1 MADIQLGI
9 KITTDSGKAKAEL
22 TSLGAAIGT
31 VDEKGRKTAAS
42 LDAAG
47 RSIKN
52 VGSAADV
59 AKSALTAMG
68 AALTSAELIRT
79 VDAYSNMSAKL
90 RLVSGSAQELI
101 RAQTELFRISQGN
114 LTPLADTVQ
123 LYSRLAYSIRDMG
136 RSQADAIA
144 LTDLIGKSLRISGAS
159 AGEMSSVLLQLS
171 QALGSGVL
179 RGEEFNSL
187 RENGQRALRAIAD
200 GLGITVGQLKNLA
213 DQGKLTSEVVT
224 TALLSQ
230 GETIRRE
237 YQTLPVTISGAFQQI
252 NNALTAYIGAADQAH
267 GSSREFASML
277 SKVATNL
284 NAILDPLAA
293 VITTIAKIEIGGWQ
307 NFRDLLHDININ
319 LRDMAGLRGAGA
331 PMDEE
336 TARLMRYSSGQASL
350 AEIAGPP
357 PGAQQTQQQF
367 FDGINRNAQSA
378 TDSVNGLTASLKK
391 SSQEL
396 VNATAQAFKLTDE
409 RKAVVAQIVQVAEKN
424 GFDPSLLLAIA
435 KTESSFDRLA
445 KATTTSASGVF
456 QFVKGTRER
465 FGVKDPF
472 DVEQATI
479 GAIKYLTALQD
490 QFKNTRTAVSAYYSG
505 EGAIQKNQNQPDA
518 KGANYAA
525 TVAKNLDAINAA
537 LGVAGKSW
545 DSYSDRVAAA
555 GQVYERLKLH
565 QDDDIKR
572 AEDYANVQVAK
583 IKTSLAALKAEE
595 EAQQRVTAAEIAGAR
610 TVDEKQA
617 LIAQAAQQSAA
628 FHASEQSLVMAE
640 INQQQKLLEAKRA
653 ALTNELKGAQA
664 GQYAQDESQQLAIKQ
679 AIRAVDTDL
688 AQLAE
693 TRRQAEISAGAA
705 VNEYAQQSL
714 DLKAKEAGF
723 IDDTI
728 AAYQREVEILNRL
741 TAAKQAGATAD
752 QLGMLRQYYE
762 QGAQLP
768 DVVSAEQL
776 ARVKQYQLSTLAVKE
791 AVDALTKSTENQKDA
806 EQSVREEQL
815 RQNALWDQ
823 LIGRMQD
830 YAQTWSDI
838 TGNTKDGFT
847 TMMVAANNYN
857 KQVAQIGQSYDAM
870 REKSGDS
877 MALDIAEG
885 MGQAQAALNLA
896 AKTMLSLRDNY
907 DKGTQGYE
915 NMTAAAQHMM
925 EVQQALSM
933 VEAVLGVIH
942 QATSGDVYTAIP
954 RMIGVAAM
962 MASLGYGTGI
972 GSGGAS
978 ITGLA
983 KGDNTGTGTG
993 VFGDSTKSSQSIAD
1007 SLELIKQNTSNDLNY
1022 SAAMLA
1028 ALESIDAGIN
1038 GMTNSVIRLG
1048 RNNIPSTA
1056 LYALYQKPG
1065 MGIMNTFD
1073 PVGMTN
1079 AMGPQIPVLSSIVG
1093 ALSKFLISTSIKLK
1107 DYGIYAPSQ
1116 KLSAI
1121 TSGGFQGAA
1130 YADIEK
1136 TTKLL
1141 SILTISKSTKTYFG
1155 ALDAE
1160 ISGMF
1165 TKVIRSIADAVKEA
1179 GKAFGLNANDFNQ
1192 RMKNF
1197 TLDFGKISTNAKTG
1211 EDVQKNLQEMFSSM
1225 SDRMAKAFVP
1235 GLGKFQQ
1242 VGEGYFK
1249 TMVRVAEGINRSK
1262 GELEQ
1267 LGMTAINYKD
1277 IINKQGDVA
1286 AEIVRQT
1293 LEAQGHLSA
1302 GVRQYVD
1309 ELTGSAED
1317 IISAYKKLVDASNL
1331 MKTAGFGDQNLN
1343 RTMINAAG
1351 GLDAFTSAMQGF
1363 NENFLTEA
1371 QRMAGDS
1378 RTLAEQFARL
1388 GVAIPDSKDGFYKL
1402 MMGIDKTTESGQ
1414 KLFGA
1419 LLQLADGFAKNQDA
1433 IQGIKDKYADIINP
1447 FGKFGAQLSGVR
1459 NDFQT
1464 LLADLS
1470 GRNQGLLND
1479 FVAKSGQAETQQEI
1493 ATLKAARAKK
1503 FEQLKA
1509 DQAEFDKLN
1518 AETDP
1523 KKRKK
1528 LIDRINALRTA
1539 IREGEDGIRALD
1551 GFIEYDTAILN
1562 SINQSIK
1569 DYQNKLIEATAGE
1582 KAGILADAATV
1593 MTKTLSDI
1601 FTEIQ
1606 QTVDA
1611 ARQKMEA
1618 AVTFQKSLAT
1628 QIASLEGPD
1637 ATAALMRSRA
1647 ADATRAVNDY
1657 WSRMSTGAKRNTEEE
1672 LRLLGEAQQAIID
1685 KYNAE
1690 LAAVQQLQQAVDGFN
1705 AAIASLR
1712 SQIATLQG
1720 PGAVAS
1726 LASRNYGTAF
1736 QSIADYRAGITAG
1749 GTRDYAKEVTLIQ
1762 AAQTAVMDKYNAEMA
1777 LIQSDVQLQ
1786 AQALQ
1791 DGLQAQIDSI
1801 NSSTQAQ
1808 IDSIN
1813 SATESRISAI
1823 NSEVDAQQKA
1833 AQIAHDAQIKILQ
1846 EQLQAAQR
1854 LTEAYK
1860 QISEYAKS
1868 MKLGSLTNLS
1878 PEAKLAEAQRQYQDT
1893 LAKAR
1898 SGDAD
1903 AASKL
1908 SGASDAYL
1916 EAARAYYGSGTQYSN
1931 IFDGVQAAMAQVG
1944 GLNGGNPDS
1953 IQAHIDTL
1961 NEAFQ
1966 GSQDALRQTAQ
1977 DQIKAVQDAAS
1988 AQTKAIQ
1995 QAAQD
2000 QIKAL
2005 QENVAQQIKDLN
2017 DPDKNLAM
2025 KALKDAAVAD
2035 LESLQKTAEEA
2046 KAGAE
2051 KAASEAAKTAKQYQA
2066 DTLIALKAIAD
2077 KAEDT
2082 RREAAQQYADAKSDA
2097 IAAQNR
2103 AAEEAR
2109 KQLESLDATAGWSSQ
2124 QKAALEAIAR
2134 HLDPTFTMP
2143 GQVVP
2148 SHARGGYAQAG
2159 LALVGEKGAELVR
2172 FERPAQVL
2180 TAQQTREA
2188 LNGESPKTFAAL
2200 EAIKQELKAIVTT
2213 QSNANPQLIERLA
2226 AIEDRLNKMERN
2238 QRIQA

>member
-693 TRRQAEISAGAA
+693 TRRQAEINAA
-705 VNEYAQQSL
+705 TATNDYAQQSL
-714 DLKAKEAGF
+714 DLKSKEAGF
-723 IDDTI
+723 IGDTI
-728 AAYQREVEILNRL
+728 AAYEREVEILNRL

-768 DVVSAEQL
+768 DVVSTEQL

-791 AVDALTKSTENQKDA
+791 AVDALTKSTEDQSGA
-806 EQSVREEQL
+806 EENVREAMLRMNAIWEQTIERIQQAASAWSEL
-815 RQNALWDQ
+815 TNGKSTGIDKMLVDLARFGKSIDQ
-823 LIGRMQD
+823 ISAKYKELSQQGKTMD
-830 YAQTWSDI
+830 DL
-838 TGNTKDGFT
+838 GNTQFSETMKATALAVADTAIGMRSMFQIGEEGYKAMTALAGVALVAQDLLNISDGVSAVLKQLKEGDPYT
-847 TMMVAANNYN
+847 ASLRAAIVAA
-857 KQVAQIGQSYDAM
+857 QVMSLGVHIAGT
-870 REKSGDS
+870 
-877 MALDIAEG
+877 MAG
-885 MGQAQAALNLA
+885 MGSGKSAADQVKDRQAAA
-896 AKTMLSLRDNY
+896 
-907 DKGTQGYE
+907 
-915 NMTAAAQHMM
+915 
-925 EVQQALSM
+925 
-933 VEAVLGVIH
+933 
-942 QATSGDVYTAIP
+942 
-954 RMIGVAAM
+954 
-962 MASLGYGTGI
+962 
-972 GSGGAS
+972 
-978 ITGLA
+978 
-983 KGDNTGTGTG
+983 GTGT
-993 VFGDSTKSSQSIAD
+993 VLGDTKAQSQSITN
-1007 SLELIKQNTSNDLNY
+1007 SLEIIKQNSTNDLGY
-1022 SAAMLA
+1022 SAAMLRA
-1028 ALESIDAGIN
+1028 MEDLSASILALANNVAVNVLPSIDAAINASGMKFGKTMLDPFSGFNKQLTDEGI
-1038 GMTNSVIRLG
+1038 GWFEQS
-1048 RNNIPSTA
+1048 
-1056 LYALYQKPG
+1056 
-1065 MGIMNTFD
+1065 
-1073 PVGMTN
+1073 
-1079 AMGPQIPVLSSIVG
+1079 LSSILKG
-1093 ALSKFLISTSIKLK
+1093 SFSTKL
-1107 DYGIYAPSQ
+1107 
-1116 KLSAI
+1116 
-1121 TSGGFQGAA
+1121 
-1130 YADIEK
+1130 YADV
-1136 TTKLL
+1136 TK
-1141 SILTISKSTKTYFG
+1141 SFEIMGQAISSSTKTYIRDADNSVNAQITRIFRDIVTTLQEG
-1155 ALDAE
+1155 A
-1160 ISGMF
+1160 
-1165 TKVIRSIADAVKEA
+1165 
-1179 GKAFGLNANDFNQ
+1179 KAFGVGAGSVITALKGFKVGMEQISLKDMTMEEQTKALNAVFSKITDQ
-1192 RMKNF
+1192 IAA
-1197 TLDFGKISTNAKTG
+1197 TLNKKLKLGLAPF
-1211 EDVQKNLQEMFSSM
+1211 E
-1225 SDRMAKAFVP
+1225 KA
-1235 GLGKFQQ
+1235 
-1242 VGEGYFK
+1242 GEGMAETF
-1249 TMVRVAEGINRSK
+1249 MRVSEGINRSK

-1351 GLDAFTSAMQGF
+1351 GLDAFTSAMQSF

-1419 LLQLADGFAKNQDA
+1419 LLQLADGFAKNQDS
-1433 IQGIKDKYADIINP
+1433 IQGIKDKYADILNP
-1447 FGKFGAQLSGVR
+1447 FGKFGAQISGVG

-1464 LLADLS
+1464 LLDDLS
-1470 GRNQGLLND
+1470 SRNKSKVETFTNESGLYAAQD
-1479 FVAKSGQAETQQEI
+1479 AQAKHKEALEQHQKALDDAEKALATEKNKKKRDQLRQEI
-1493 ATLKAARAKK
+1493 SEHQTWINLMRGALESDALVIARINKGIAAY
-1503 FEQLKA
+1503 EDQLK
-1509 DQAEFDKLN
+1509 
-1518 AETDP
+1518 T
-1523 KKRKK
+1523 
-1528 LIDRINALRTA
+1528 
-1539 IREGEDGIRALD
+1539 
-1551 GFIEYDTAILN
+1551 
-1562 SINQSIK
+1562 
-1569 DYQNKLIEATAGE
+1569 ATAGE
-1582 KAGILADAATV
+1582 KSGILADAATV

>member
-42 LDAAG
+42 LDATG

-52 VGSAADV
+52 VGSAADI
-59 AKSALTAMG
+59 AKSALAAMG
-68 AALTSAELIRT
+68 AAITSAELMRT
-79 VDAYSNMSAKL
+79 VDAYANMSAKL

-705 VNEYAQQSL
+705 VNEYGQQSL
-714 DLKAKEAGF
+714 ELKAKEVGF
-723 IDDTI
+723 ITNTI
-728 AAYQREVEILNRL
+728 AAYEREVEILNRL

-768 DVVSAEQL
+768 DVVSTEQL

-791 AVDALTKSTENQKDA
+791 AVDALTKSTEDQSGA
-806 EQSVREEQL
+806 EENVREAMLRMNAIWEQTIERIQQAASAWSEL
-815 RQNALWDQ
+815 TNGKSTGIDKMLVDLARFGKSIDQ
-823 LIGRMQD
+823 ISEKYKELSQQGKTMD
-830 YAQTWSDI
+830 DL
-838 TGNTKDGFT
+838 GNTQFSETMKATALAVADTAIGMRSMFQIGEEGYKAMTALAGVALVAQDLLNISDGVSAVLKQLKEGDPYT
-847 TMMVAANNYN
+847 ASLRAAIVAA
-857 KQVAQIGQSYDAM
+857 QVMSLGVHIAGT
-870 REKSGDS
+870 
-877 MALDIAEG
+877 MAG
-885 MGQAQAALNLA
+885 MGSGKSAADQVKDRQAAA
-896 AKTMLSLRDNY
+896 
-907 DKGTQGYE
+907 
-915 NMTAAAQHMM
+915 
-925 EVQQALSM
+925 
-933 VEAVLGVIH
+933 
-942 QATSGDVYTAIP
+942 
-954 RMIGVAAM
+954 
-962 MASLGYGTGI
+962 
-972 GSGGAS
+972 
-978 ITGLA
+978 
-983 KGDNTGTGTG
+983 GTGT
-993 VFGDSTKSSQSIAD
+993 VFGDASAKSESID
-1007 SLELIKQNTSNDLNY
+1007 KSLAIIRDNSSNDLNY
-1022 SAAMLA
+1022 SAAMLR
-1028 ALESIDAGIN
+1028 ALEGIEAAIKGTTN
-1038 GMTNSVIRLG
+1038 ASLLNFMDLARGMQDKGKSYGSLNSNTSVADWGMAFPAKKLFDIFKEGLDRGAVYLTNA
-1048 RNNIPSTA
+1048 RNNNTETA
-1056 LYALYQKPG
+1056 LLDYS
-1065 MGIMNTFD
+1065 
-1073 PVGMTN
+1073 
-1079 AMGPQIPVLSSIVG
+1079 GP
-1093 ALSKFLISTSIKLK
+1093 SKELNK
-1107 DYGIYAPSQ
+1107 A
-1116 KLSAI
+1116 
-1121 TSGGFQGAA
+1121 
-1130 YADIEK
+1130 
-1136 TTKLL
+1136 
-1141 SILTISKSTKTYFG
+1141 
-1155 ALDAE
+1155 
-1160 ISGMF
+1160 
-1165 TKVIRSIADAVKEA
+1165 IRSLRDALIEG
-1179 GKAFGLNANDFNQ
+1179 GKAFGLAATDFDT
-1192 RMKNF
+1192 RLAKF
-1197 TLDFGKISTNAKTG
+1197 VVDLGIISLKGLNG
-1211 EDVQKNLQEMFSSM
+1211 EDMQKQLSAILSRL
-1225 SDRMAKAFVP
+1225 SDKMAEAFMP
-1235 GLGKFQQ
+1235 GLDKFRQ
-1242 VGEGYFK
+1242 VGEGYAETFW
-1249 TMVRVAEGINRSK
+1249 RVAEGINRAT

-1267 LGMTAINYKD
+1267 FGMKAISYKD
-1277 IINKQGDVA
+1277 IADKQGDVA

-1293 LEAQGHLSA
+1293 LMAQARLSQGVTDYIA
-1302 GVRQYVD
+1302 G
-1309 ELTGSAED
+1309 LTGSAED
-1317 IISAYKKLVDASNL
+1317 IITAYKKLVEASNL
-1331 MKTAGFGDQNLN
+1331 MNTAGFGDENLN

-1351 GLDAFTSAMQGF
+1351 GLEAFTSAMQSF

-1419 LLQLADGFAKNQDA
+1419 LLKLNPEFAKLADK
-1433 IQGIKDKYADIINP
+1433 IQGIKDKYADILNP
-1447 FGKFGAQLSGVR
+1447 FGKFGAQLSGVG

-1464 LLADLS
+1464 LLDDLS
-1470 GRNQGLLND
+1470 GRNQVKLND
-1479 FVAKSGQAETQQEI
+1479 FVAKSGQAETQNEI

-1528 LIDRINALRTA
+1528 LIDRINALRTS
-1539 IREGEDGIRALD
+1539 IREGEEGIRALD
-1551 GFIEYDTAILN
+1551 GFIEYDTDILN

-1582 KAGILADAATV
+1582 KAGIIADAATV
-1593 MTKTLSDI
+1593 MTKTLGDI

-1647 ADATRAVNDY
+1647 SEATQAVDDY
-1657 WSRMSTGAKRNTEEE
+1657 WSNLRNGAKRNTEIE
-1672 LRLLGEAQQAIID
+1672 LKMLGEAQQAIMD

-1705 AAIASLR
+1705 SAIASLR

-1860 QISEYAKS
+1860 QIAEYAKS
-1868 MKLGSLTNLS
+1868 MKLGGLSNLS

-1903 AASKL
+1903 AAAKL
-1908 SGASDAYL
+1908 TGASDAYL

-1953 IQAHIDTL
+1953 IQAHIDTM